1 MTADVAARTHGTNL
15 TIRDDQTGWDEKQVA
30 GLRHLGLSNAT
41 PGDLSVFFHV
51 VKRSGLDPFA
61 RQIHMIERR
70 QKDRNGKW
78 ISKWT
83 IQIGIDGFRAIGHRA
98 ANRDGHTVAVHAPQW
113 AHPDGGWRDVWSALW
128 GVPLAARVTI
138 DRNGEPFTAVALY
151 EEYLQTKSD
160 GSITH
165 MWASRP
171 AGMLAKCAEALAWR
185 MAFPQ
190 DLSGMYSEEEM
201 ARAQAPVERQA
212 RVTVESL
219 RAEPVEAVDAEVVE
233 DEPLDLAP
241 MWEAIAAAGIP
252 KGERAEFIAQF
263 LGREI
268 TGPTDLS
275 VEDVAAVIAEAH
287 TLTGGD
293 TDAHDD

>member
-1 MTADVAARTHGTNL
+1 MTAEVAARTHGTNL

-30 GLRHLGLSNAT
+30 ALRHLGLEKASPA
-41 PGDLSVFFHV
+41 DLAVFFHV

-61 RQIHMIERR
+61 RQIYMIQRG
-70 QKDRNGKW
+70 GKW
-78 ISKWT
+78 V
-83 IQIGIDGFRAIGHRA
+83 IQTGIDGFRLIGRRA
-98 ANRDGHTVAVHAPQW
+98 ANRAGHKVAVHAPQW
-113 AHPDGGWRDVWSALW
+113 AHPEGGWRDVWSTAW
-128 GVPLAARVTI
+128 GMPLAARVTI
-138 DRNGEPFTAVALY
+138 DRDGDPFTAVAMFD
-151 EEYLQTKSD
+151 EYRQTKSD
-160 GSITH
+160 GSLVS
-165 MWASRP
+165 MWANRP
-171 AGMLAKCAEALAWR
+171 AGQIAKCAEALAWR

-190 DLSGMYSEEEM
+190 DLAGVYADEEM
-201 ARAQAPVERQA
+201 QQADNPTVGRQA

-293 TDAHDD
+293 TDAPGE